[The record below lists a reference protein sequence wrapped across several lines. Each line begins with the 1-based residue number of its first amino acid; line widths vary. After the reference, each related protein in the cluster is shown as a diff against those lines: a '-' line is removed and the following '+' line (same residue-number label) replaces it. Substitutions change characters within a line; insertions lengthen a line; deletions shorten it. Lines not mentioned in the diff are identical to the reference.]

1 MSNILSIILINIKVL
16 KTLYYS
22 KFMNN
27 FTKKNSERIIDIYI
41 LYLKFEI
48 LIMLKMQ
55 RKKLGVTKGNNFW
68 MRFRRK

>member
-27 FTKKNSERIIDIYI
+27 FNKKNSERIIDIYI

>member
-1 MSNILSIILINIKVL
+1 MSNILSIILINIKLL